1 MKYFYEANALD
12 RERPDTLAWLTI
24 CAVELGEVQRA
35 KQGGAPRED
44 LKERGMIN
52 WYMIDNI
59 YIYTYVARY
68 DMELA

>member
-35 KQGGAPRED
+35 KQGAQRGRKREN
-44 LKERGMIN
+44 LKEKGGMIN
-52 WYMIDNI
+52 
-59 YIYTYVARY
+59 
-68 DMELA
+68 

>member
-52 WYMIDNI
+52 
-59 YIYTYVARY
+59 
-68 DMELA
+68 